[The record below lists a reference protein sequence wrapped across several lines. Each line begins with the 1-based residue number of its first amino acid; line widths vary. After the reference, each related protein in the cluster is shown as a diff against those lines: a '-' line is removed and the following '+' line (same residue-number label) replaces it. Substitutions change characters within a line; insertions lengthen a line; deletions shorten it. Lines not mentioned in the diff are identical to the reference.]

1 MSAIGRYV
9 HLMAYNYEQY
19 GIKEVGK
26 SISLSEAL
34 AAEKKSISDRIK
46 KYEKV
51 NTNTLKGLENK
62 INEMIKR
69 LGTEKSEQLTKEEK

>member
-9 HLMAYNYEQY
+9 HLMAYNYKQY
-19 GIKEVGK
+19 GISESSK
-26 SISLSEAL
+26 SINLSEAL

-46 KYEKV
+46 NYEKV
-51 NTNTLKGLENK
+51 NDNTLKSLENK

-69 LGTEKSEQLTKEEK
+69 LGTEKSENLSKEEK